1 MNYSYLYTNKAIVAA
16 PAHKFYASATYMPN
30 RFTFN
35 LSVQSIFDLYTTV
48 GNTPD
53 KNKKKII
60 PY

>member
-1 MNYSYLYTNKAIVAA
+1 
-16 PAHKFYASATYMPN
+16 MPG

-53 KNKKKII
+53 KNKKED
-60 PY
+60 YA